1 MMFLSSGPH
10 DERNW
15 VSLRC
20 WNQKD
25 SLTSTDLSSMG
36 IFHSHQKRFYFVK
49 CDLLKIAEV
58 ESALCCSVN
67 LL

>member
-10 DERNW
+10 DERSW
-15 VSLRC
+15 VSLRG

-25 SLTSTDLSSMG
+25 SLTSIDLSSMR

-49 CDLLKIAEV
+49 CDLFKLAEV
-58 ESALCCSVN
+58 ESALC
-67 LL
+67 